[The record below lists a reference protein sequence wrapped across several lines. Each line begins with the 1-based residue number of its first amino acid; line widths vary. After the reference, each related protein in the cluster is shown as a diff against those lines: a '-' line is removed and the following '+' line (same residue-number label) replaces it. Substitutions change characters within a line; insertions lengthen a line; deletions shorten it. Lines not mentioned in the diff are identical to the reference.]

1 MALSIMAI
9 TRVRP
14 APCQH
19 FLVTMDEDGV
29 SRTVLLHREDMARLF
44 QDAEHGPKAT
54 LVLAWLRYK
63 LAQGATLPSLIGQVI
78 A

>member
-19 FLVTMDEDGV
+19 FGGYGKIGKNH
-29 SRTVLLHREDMARLF
+29 RTVLLHREDMARLF